1 MKQTVSLGMCNK
13 GLIGVIVIGV
23 CLGCSRINETALFD
37 FPVESITDINYTD
50 TLSPIP
56 LHVDAEL
63 VEFAIIDDRVFS
75 YSTSGHD
82 FLSVTSL
89 DGNTSPIYLCH
100 EGRGPGEFLAM
111 APSFDYFDGC
121 LGVMDSFLGK
131 YSYLNLKESL
141 DSTRTIID
149 REFDLPWDINSSHQ
163 IRSAYSFGNDSLLV
177 YLITM
182 ASDPQSR
189 KSLDVPEFLLF
200 NLSTNEIVKTYKS
213 YNPAPSRIREKPT
226 MDLQLLYYSWQCMD
240 SSRDRLCFA
249 MLRMPQINILDIH
262 SGSIRGFRFDDR
274 PQFSC
279 EKMYLYFMSVCS
291 HGDMIYALYSGDEGM
306 EASSLPTSPGTLY
319 VFDWDGNIHEKYLLN
334 APYQRC
340 VVTSDGIY
348 LSKYE
353 EDTSMG
359 LYFVPLKET
368 VL

>member
-37 FPVESITDINYTD
+37 FQVESIPDINYTD

-56 LHVDAEL
+56 VLADAEL
-63 VEFAIIDDRVFS
+63 TEFAIIDDRVFS

-89 DGNTSPIYLCH
+89 EGNIPPIYLCH

-111 APSFDYFDGC
+111 SPTLDYYNGR
-121 LGVMDSFLGK
+121 LGVVDTYMGK

-149 REFDLPWDINSSHQ
+149 REFDLPWDIKSSHL
-163 IRSAYSFGNDSLLV
+163 IRSAYSFGTDSLLV

-189 KSLDVPEFLLF
+189 KSLDVPEYQLF
-200 NLSTNEIVKTYKS
+200 NLSTKEVVNTYKC
-213 YNPAPSRIREKPT
+213 YNPAPARIRKKRT
-226 MDLQLLYYSWQCMD
+226 MDLQALYYSWQCLD
-240 SSRDRLCFA
+240 SNRDRLCFA

-262 SGSIRGFRFDDR
+262 SGSIRGFRLDDR
-274 PQFSC
+274 PRLNSD
-279 EKMYLYFMSVCS
+279 KMYFYFMSACS
-291 HGDMIYALYSGDEGM
+291 YGDKIYALYSGDEGM
-306 EASSLPTSPGTLY
+306 EASSLPTSPGALY
-319 VFDWDGNIHEKYLLN
+319 VFDWDGNIHEKYLLD
-334 APYQRC
+334 APYGRC
-340 VVTSDGIY
+340 AVTSDGIY

-353 EDTSMG
+353 EDTSMS
-359 LYFVPLKET
+359 LYFVPLKERD
-368 VL
+368 